1 MVQHTQE
8 LRKLIAQ
15 ALPELDVVLAWTSG
29 SNQLASAPLFITAED
44 DLDKLDFGPMHVQNL
59 AAYLPSLKGRKVGI
73 VTRGCDS
80 RTIIELL
87 QEKLINRDEITIF
100 GIPCTGAVNIRK
112 VREAADGQRLRSVE
126 AGKDI
131 VSVTTDEGVR
141 TIPMQD
147 VLMEK
152 CYNCPS
158 QTPLI
163 HDHMVTERNGCH
175 MTGEAPESTLD
186 KLDAME
192 PDARFAFWEESMDRC
207 IRCYACRNACP
218 LCVCKDSCVAQSR
231 DPHWV
236 DLSDNPREKLMFQ
249 AIHALHT
256 AGRCTECGEC
266 ERACPMGIPILAM
279 KQALNRRI
287 KHLFDYEAGMDMEN
301 TPPLFM
307 FRQQE
312 EHIKERDAR

>member
-1 MVQHTQE
+1 MAQHTQE
-8 LRKLIAQ
+8 LRNLIAQ
-15 ALPELDVVLAWTSG
+15 ELPDLEMVLAWAHGGNSLTST
-29 SNQLASAPLFITAED
+29 PLFITAQED
-44 DLDKLDFGPMHVQNL
+44 LERLDFGPMHVQNL

-87 QEKLINRDEITIF
+87 QEKLIDRENITIF
-100 GIPCTGAVNIRK
+100 GISCSGAVNIRK
-112 VREAADGQRLRSVE
+112 VRRAMNGKPLRSVQAE
-126 AGKDI
+126 GDSI
-131 VSVTTDEGVR
+131 TVTTDEGTHTLR
-141 TIPMQD
+141 MQD
-147 VLMEK
+147 VLMDK
-152 CYNCPS
+152 CHTCTNP
-158 QTPLI
+158 TPII
-163 HDHMVTERNGCH
+163 HDHMLPARDHGRA
-175 MTGEAPESTLD
+175 TGDVPQTTLD
-186 KLDAME
+186 ALDSME
-192 PDARFAFWEESMDRC
+192 PDQRFAFWEEHMDRC

-231 DPHWV
+231 DPHWL
-236 DLSDNPREKLMFQ
+236 DQSDTPREKLMFQ

-266 ERACPMGIPILAM
+266 ERACPMGIPVLAM

-287 KHLFDYEAGMDMEN
+287 RHLFDYQAGMDAQS

-312 EHIKERDAR
+312 ENIKERDAR

>member
-1 MVQHTQE
+1 MSQHTLE
-8 LRKLIAQ
+8 LRKLIAE
-15 ALPELDVVLAWTSG
+15 ALPGLDVVLAWTSG
-29 SNQLASAPLFITAED
+29 FSPMTSTPLFIATDE
-44 DLDKLDFGPMHVQNL
+44 DLDRLDFGPMHVQNL

-87 QEKLINRDEITIF
+87 QENLINRDEITIF
-100 GIPCTGAVNIRK
+100 GISCTGAINIRK
-112 VREAADGQRLRSVE
+112 VREAVGGEKLRSVE
-126 AGKDI
+126 TGKDI
-131 VSVTTDEGVR
+131 VSVTTDEGTHTV
-141 TIPMQD
+141 PLHN
-147 VLMEK
+147 VLMDK
-152 CYNCPS
+152 CYSCQS

-163 HDHMVTERNGCH
+163 HDHMVTERTGCH
-175 MTGEAPESTLD
+175 LTGEAPESSLD
-186 KLDAME
+186 RLDAME
-192 PDARFAFWEESMDRC
+192 PAARFAFWEESMDRC

-231 DPHWV
+231 DPHWL
-236 DLSDNPREKLMFQ
+236 DQSDTPREKLMFQ

-266 ERACPMGIPILAM
+266 ERACPMGIPVLAM

-287 KHLFDYEAGMDMEN
+287 KHLFDYQAGMDEES

>member
-1 MVQHTQE
+1 MTQHTQE

-15 ALPELDVVLAWTSG
+15 ELPNLDVVLAWTHGHNSLT
-29 SNQLASAPLFITAED
+29 STPLFITTQED
-44 DLDKLDFGPMHVQNL
+44 LEKLDSGPMHVQNL

-87 QEKLINRDEITIF
+87 QEKLIERKNITIF
-100 GIPCTGAVNIRK
+100 GISCSGAVNIRA
-112 VREAADGQRLRSVE
+112 VRRAVNGESVRSVQADGDS
-126 AGKDI
+126 I
-131 VSVTTDEGVR
+131 TVTTNHGTHTLR
-141 TIPMQD
+141 MQD
-147 VLMEK
+147 VLMDK
-152 CYNCPS
+152 CYTCTN
-158 QTPLI
+158 QTPII
-163 HDHMVTERNGCH
+163 HDHMVIAQTADHVPGD
-175 MTGEAPESTLD
+175 APQTTLD
-186 KLDAME
+186 ALDSME
-192 PDARFAFWEESMDRC
+192 PGERFAFWEEHMDRC

-231 DPHWV
+231 DPHWL
-236 DLSDNPREKLMFQ
+236 DQSDTPREKLMFQ
-249 AIHALHT
+249 AIHALHS

-266 ERACPMGIPILAM
+266 ERACPMGIPVLAM

-287 KHLFDYEAGMDMEN
+287 KHLFDYQAGMDAQS

-312 EHIKERDAR
+312 ENIKERDAR

>member
-1 MVQHTQE
+1 MSNTQE

-15 ALPELDVVLAWTSG
+15 ELPNLDVVLAWTG
-29 SNQLASAPLFITAED
+29 GFDPLATGPLFITSED
-44 DLDKLDFGPMHVQNL
+44 DLDKLAFGPLHVQNL
-59 AAYLPSLKGRKVGI
+59 AAYLTGLKGKKVGI

-87 QEKLINRDEITIF
+87 QEKLLDRSEITIF
-100 GIPCTGAVNIRK
+100 GIPCSGAVNVRK
-112 VREAADGQRLRSVE
+112 VRKIV
-126 AGKDI
+126 GKEHPLTGARIEGNDVI
-131 VSVTTDEGVR
+131 VTTAESSHTLR
-141 TIPMQD
+141 LQD
-147 VLMEK
+147 VMLEK
-152 CYNCPS
+152 CYTCEN
-158 QTPLI
+158 QTPI
-163 HDHMVTERNGCH
+163 MYDHMVSEQSGCH
-175 MTGEAPESTLD
+175 VTGEIPPSTLDMLEDMEAPE
-186 KLDAME
+186 
-192 PDARFAFWEESMDRC
+192 RFAFWEEHMDRC

-231 DPHWV
+231 NPHWV
-236 DLSDNPREKLMFQ
+236 DQSDTPREKLMFQ

-287 KHLFDYEAGMDMEN
+287 KHLFEYEAGMDEN
-301 TPPLFM
+301 GTPPLFM

-312 EHIKERDAR
+312 DSIKEGGAR